1 MPLPENFCSA
11 PFLQL
16 QASKEDKC
24 GPCPYTANI
33 LKVKGNISDKWQS
46 EDLENLRQS
55 FLDNKQ
61 DSRCSRCWKEEKAGK
76 KSLRIRL
83 SRFKE
88 TKNAQKIFEKYIN
101 TKKYLNYPKILTL
114 IPGNECNLACPSCS
128 SFFSSK
134 WNSLIKQQSYME
146 FQDATNNWNLTKQNY
161 LDIVKNSQNLQKIEL
176 FGGEPFL
183 NKQNKKQLI
192 EPLMKKGTSKNI
204 KLYFNTNGTIFD
216 EKYMNEL
223 VNNFKF
229 VEIRQSMDGI
239 NDQFEYL
246 RYGAKFKQVCINAK
260 KFQALPNTDFEII
273 CTVSIFNILGIEEQ
287 DTFMKKNDW
296 SVYYNIANGPN
307 HLLLH
312 NIPEEAKKHIKL
324 PQKFKDIQQYIN
336 LEKCDL
342 NSWRR
347 FVQYTRVLDKNRGL
361 SFKKTFSDLYNIVK
375 KHGFE

>member
-1 MPLPENFCSA
+1 MALPENFCSA

-16 QASKEDKC
+16 QTSKDNYC

-33 LKVKGNISDKWQS
+33 WKLKGNISDKWQS
-46 EDLENLRQS
+46 TELENLRQS

-61 DSRCSRCWKEEKAGK
+61 DAQCSRCWKEEKAGK

-83 SRFKE
+83 SQFKQS
-88 TKNAQKIFEKYIN
+88 KNSQKIFEKYIEN
-101 TKKYLNYPKILTL
+101 KKYLNYPKVLTL

-128 SFFSSK
+128 SDFSSK
-134 WNSLIKQQSYME
+134 WNSLIKQKSYLG
-146 FQDATNNWNLTKQNY
+146 FQDTTPNWNLTEENY
-161 LDIVKNSQNLQKIEL
+161 ADIVKNSQNLQKIEL

-192 EPLMKKGTSKNI
+192 DKLMEKGTSKNI

-239 NDQFEYL
+239 YDEFEYL
-246 RYGAKFKQVCINAK
+246 RYGAKFEQVCKNAK
-260 KFQALPNTDFEII
+260 KFSSLPNSDFEII
-273 CTVSIFNILGIEEQ
+273 CTVSNFNILSIGKF
-287 DTFMKKNDW
+287 DTFMKENNW
-296 SVYYNIANGPN
+296 SVYYNVANFPDY
-307 HLLLH
+307 LLLH
-312 NIPEEAKKHIKL
+312 NIPEEAKKAIKL
-324 PQKFKDIQQYIN
+324 PRKFKDIQQYIR
-336 LEKCDL
+336 LEKCNL
-342 NSWRR
+342 NTWRR

-361 SFKKTFSDLYNIVK
+361 SFKNTFNDLYDIVK